1 MKKAIN
7 TLLIFSF
14 LIVFNT
20 IIFAQPG
27 DDDGQDGIEGED
39 PITAPINTNL
49 SLLFIGGLVVA
60 LYAFSGNKNKKESTN
75 SESLIKFRGK
85 K

>member
-1 MKKAIN
+1 MNMI
-7 TLLIFSF
+7 LVYSF
-14 LIVFNT
+14 ILVVNT

-27 DDDGQDGIEGED
+27 VDDGSGGVEGGD
-39 PITAPINTNL
+39 PIAAPINTHL
-49 SLLFIGGLVVA
+49 SLLFIGGLIVA
-60 LYAFSGNKNKKESTN
+60 FYAFSGNKNKKESTN